1 MRKQESSCPE
11 QSYGTELR
19 SLTVQEP
26 VKDVVGFASI
36 SIYGNH
42 CQHLR
47 ALGEQKPLSEA
58 DGEVDVSP
66 NPTLPLHH
74 PTQEKKLGFGWL
86 HEVTLLCPA

>member
-1 MRKQESSCPE
+1 M
-11 QSYGTELR
+11 TELP

-42 CQHLR
+42 RQHIR

-58 DGEVDVSP
+58 DGEVGASP
-66 NPTLPLHH
+66 NPTLPLQGQEVSSH
-74 PTQEKKLGFGWL
+74 PEKKLGFEWL
-86 HEVTLLCPA
+86 HKVTLLCPA